1 MSTEND
7 TDAQADALFDAAMA
21 QEAERPDLAPPPA
34 EDEVS
39 PAEMLEATV
48 ESAKADRAE
57 AGEPEK
63 PAPAAAEPVKF
74 TAEEYLATRERAQKL
89 EAEVAA
95 IRKQGEAAKDAP
107 PKPGLF
113 ENPED
118 WEAELEKRIEDRVQK
133 AEARYR
139 ADALQY
145 DLAQTRARMTPEK
158 YEAMDKAVT
167 EAAARDP
174 AFAKQLRELSPYG
187 AGAAI
192 EKWYDQNEAILNP
205 TAYEARLREKWEAE
219 RSAADA
225 PNGQPAG
232 QKPATGASAA
242 GENVVVLPKSL
253 SRQAS
258 ARAATSADD
267 GDDSEAAIFAAGAN
281 GRRA

>member
-1 MSTEND
+1 MNTEND
-7 TDAQADALFDAAMA
+7 TDSGADALFDAAMA
-21 QEAERPDLAPPPA
+21 QEAERPDLAPPPVE
-34 EDEVS
+34 EDVS

-48 ESAKADRAE
+48 ESAKAERAA

-63 PAPAAAEPVKF
+63 PAAEPVKF
-74 TAEEYLATRERAQKL
+74 TAEEYLTQRDKAQRL

-95 IRKQGEAAKDAP
+95 IRKQGEVAKDAP
-107 PKPGLF
+107 PRPGLF

-133 AEARYR
+133 AEVRYR

-145 DLAQTRARMTPEK
+145 DLAQTRTRIGDEK
-158 YEAMDKAVT
+158 YAAIDKAVT
-167 EAAARDP
+167 DTAARDP

-205 TAYEARLREKWEAE
+205 GAYEARLREKWEAE

-225 PNGQPAG
+225 PNGLPAG
-232 QKPATGASAA
+232 QKPATGAYAA

>member
-21 QEAERPDLAPPPA
+21 QEAERPDLAPPEP
-34 EDEVS
+34 EEEVS

-48 ESAKADRAE
+48 ESAKADRA
-57 AGEPEK
+57 ATGGEK
-63 PAPAAAEPVKF
+63 PAAAASEPAKF
-74 TAEEYLATRERAQKL
+74 TAEEYLQTRERAL
-89 EAEVAA
+89 EAERKLADVE
-95 IRKQGEAAKDAP
+95 KQGKAAEKQAEQRA
-107 PKPGLF
+107 GLF
-113 ENPED
+113 EDPD
-118 WEAELEKRIEDRVQK
+118 KWEAERK
-133 AEARYR
+133 AEIKTAVDEARAEFR
-139 ADALQY
+139 TQMI
-145 DLAQTRARMTPEK
+145 DLELELTRARIGEEK
-158 YEAMDKAVT
+158 YKLVDAAVT
-167 EAAARDP
+167 EAVAKDP
-174 AFAKQLRELSPYG
+174 AFAKAVSEMPVRG
-187 AGAAI
+187 AGKALEA
-192 EKWYDQNEAILNP
+192 WYDKHEAILNP

-281 GRRA
+281 TRRA